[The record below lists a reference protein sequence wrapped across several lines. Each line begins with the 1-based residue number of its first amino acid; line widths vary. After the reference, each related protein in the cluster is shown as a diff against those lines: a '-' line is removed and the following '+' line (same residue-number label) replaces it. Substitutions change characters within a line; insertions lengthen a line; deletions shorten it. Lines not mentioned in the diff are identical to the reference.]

1 MHYGHRRIGNEKCKV
16 RYTFSNESGEFNTFF
31 QTNNARFV
39 TLFQANQVSKAG
51 RKIPWTAL
59 GGAVQGIRS

>member
-31 QTNNARFV
+31 QTNNVGFA
-39 TLFQANQVSKAG
+39 TLFQANQVSKAD
-51 RKIPWTAL
+51 RKIPRTAL